1 MPRPP
6 HRALALLALL
16 APLAL
21 TPACSPEAGASGPNG
36 SEGSNGEPEDPTAA
50 SARELPKVRTATVR
64 RDDVQRVL
72 ETTAPVESV
81 SEIAVVA
88 EASGRVLEVLVQ
100 EGDAVAKGQ
109 VLARLDARDQEIA
122 VADARVSLAEARSA
136 VEAADVAEREA
147 AARTRSAQLA
157 FAQAQRDLDRNL
169 ELTKGDEV
177 SPLSVQ
183 AIETSRLARDNAE
196 EDLKQTELAE
206 EKAAIETTRLKSA
219 ARRAELVL
227 ERNERDLE
235 RTTLLAPIDG
245 VVASRTVEP
254 GRNLTLGEV
263 AFELTDLENLRVR
276 FFRPQRELALF
287 TGNADLGLTATT
299 EARPGATFTGAI
311 QRTSPVIDRASG
323 SFRVTAHLDPAS
335 APDGEGHS
343 ARLLPGMLLRL
354 FVVTGVHTDTLVV
367 PKRAVRREGAEAFV
381 LAVAEGVVRR
391 VPVTEGYTTD
401 TDVEVLLN
409 DPARGL
415 AAGDEVIV
423 VGSRELQDGDAVRVE
438 NVSAAEVAAKVTDA
452 AAADESAGADAEG
465 AGAASPGPSPGS
477 STDSS
482 TSAPT
487 DASGA
492 GTEDGASGTTDDA

>member
-1 MPRPP
+1 MPRSP
-6 HRALALLALL
+6 HRTLALLALL
-16 APLAL
+16 APLAM
-21 TPACSPEAGASGPNG
+21 TSACRPEAGASGPTDAN
-36 SEGSNGEPEDPTAA
+36 EGPEDPTAA
-50 SARELPKVRTATVR
+50 SVRELPKVRTVTVR

-81 SEIAVVA
+81 SEIAIVA
-88 EASGRVLEVLVQ
+88 EAGGRVLQVLVQ
-100 EGDAVAKGQ
+100 EGDPVTAGQ

-122 VADARVSLAEARSA
+122 VADAKVSLAEARSA
-136 VEAADVAEREA
+136 VESADVAEREA
-147 AARTRSAQLA
+147 AARTRSAKLA

-183 AIETSRLARDNAE
+183 TVEASRLARDNAE
-196 EDLKQTELAE
+196 EDQKQAELAE
-206 EKAAIETTRLKSA
+206 EKAAIETSRLKSA

-227 ERNERDLE
+227 ESSERDLE

-245 VVASRTVEP
+245 VVASRSVEP

-299 EARPGATFTGAI
+299 EARPGVTFTGAI
-311 QRTSPVIDRASG
+311 ERTSPVIDRASG

-335 APDGEGHS
+335 EPDAEGDR

-354 FVVTGVHTDTLVV
+354 YVVTGVHTDTLVV

-381 LAVAEGVVRR
+381 LAVTEGSLRR

-401 TDVEVLLN
+401 DDVEVLLN

-415 AAGDEVIV
+415 GAGDEVIV
-423 VGSRELQDGDAVRVE
+423 VGSRELQDGDPVRVE
-438 NVSAAEVAAKVTDA
+438 NVSAAEVAAAVTDA
-452 AAADESAGADAEG
+452 AAADEDLPAAAESDGNEPASA
-465 AGAASPGPSPGS
+465 AG
-477 STDSS
+477 
-482 TSAPT
+482 
-487 DASGA
+487 
-492 GTEDGASGTTDDA
+492 EDGASTAPEGVDGATDDA